1 MRSEHRSYIRCDEVV
16 AMQCAVRWISLH
28 SSNALRVPELFSALH
43 WERLALFPISSAL
56 PDFVCGPHCA
66 HLARRMCRS
75 CAVRL
80 QHLPSALGLLEC
92 LLLFDLIIVWDES
105 EHVGAAFECNAAEG
119 FGQCVGHLLIGWD
132 VLEFHCPGFD
142 VLANE
147 EVLYFDVLAAFA
159 DLAVTGDVHCALTV
173 DE

>member
-80 QHLPSALGLLEC
+80 QQPIELYIHTISTCSVSRALQDVSSLGYSAAVVAELCYSEKCCPSCWIDQLLRSSVF
-92 LLLFDLIIVWDES
+92 LL
-105 EHVGAAFECNAAEG
+105 
-119 FGQCVGHLLIGWD
+119 
-132 VLEFHCPGFD
+132 
-142 VLANE
+142 
-147 EVLYFDVLAAFA
+147 
-159 DLAVTGDVHCALTV
+159 
-173 DE
+173 